1 MIQRIKDI
9 FNQHFILV
17 ITLLI
22 TAIVYYRFLHFGHIS
37 WDDPEMVFRNK
48 DVKNFDLYQL
58 FTAHYVGN
66 YIPLTMLVHSI
77 SWLLFDN
84 NDGGHHL
91 INILF
96 HLLNGILVYVIAR
109 RILKHKDLA
118 NITLVLFLLHPL
130 QLETVGWIS
139 ELKNTLSATFYLTAV
154 ISYLNFTESKKQKDY
169 LLVML
174 YFVLG
179 CLSKS
184 SAVVLPLS
192 LIAIDIYLNRNF
204 TFKYL
209 LNKLPLLLISFIF
222 GVINLKTQAADLFIN
237 YSHAFPYH
245 ERLGYA
251 GYAIF
256 KYIAAFIFPY
266 NLSVLYPYPQNKVMA
281 FVIGYTLVISVFAL
295 LIFLYKKK
303 KWNIFSLILLCI
315 INLILV
321 LQFVPFGEV
330 LYADRYMYIP
340 LIFFSFLLVTL
351 YSKLKINTKILLY
364 VVMIIFPVITFLR
377 LEVWKNSVNLY
388 SDILKKF
395 PESFVALNSLGAE
408 LMFRNEDKKALEY
421 LNKAVS
427 VSPKNYKGYY
437 NRGLLLLKN
446 NEPEKAIKS
455 FDQAI
460 AIYDYPKA
468 YVGRASAYYMLKDFP
483 KALNDAKRVL
493 SVDANNPKARF
504 VMANCYN
511 DLDKLDQAISE
522 YNKCIEI
529 SSDDADFYFK
539 RAIAYG
545 KKQDFEQC
553 MNDLNLCI
561 TLNETYFEAY
571 YWRGVAKINLRINP
585 CEDLKIA
592 ARNNIT
598 PAVNV
603 YNKYCQ

>member
-1 MIQRIKDI
+1 
-9 FNQHFILV
+9 
-17 ITLLI
+17 
-22 TAIVYYRFLHFGHIS
+22 
-37 WDDPEMVFRNK
+37 
-48 DVKNFDLYQL
+48 
-58 FTAHYVGN
+58 
-66 YIPLTMLVHSI
+66 
-77 SWLLFDN
+77 
-84 NDGGHHL
+84 
-91 INILF
+91 
-96 HLLNGILVYVIAR
+96 
-109 RILKHKDLA
+109 
-118 NITLVLFLLHPL
+118 
-130 QLETVGWIS
+130 
-139 ELKNTLSATFYLTAV
+139 
-154 ISYLNFTESKKQKDY
+154 
-169 LLVML
+169 
-174 YFVLG
+174 
-179 CLSKS
+179 
-184 SAVVLPLS
+184 
-192 LIAIDIYLNRNF
+192 
-204 TFKYL
+204 
-209 LNKLPLLLISFIF
+209 
-222 GVINLKTQAADLFIN
+222 
-237 YSHAFPYH
+237 
-245 ERLGYA
+245 
-251 GYAIF
+251 
-256 KYIAAFIFPY
+256 
-266 NLSVLYPYPQNKVMA
+266 
-281 FVIGYTLVISVFAL
+281 
-295 LIFLYKKK
+295 
-303 KWNIFSLILLCI
+303 
-315 INLILV
+315 
-321 LQFVPFGEV
+321 
-330 LYADRYMYIP
+330 
-340 LIFFSFLLVTL
+340 
-351 YSKLKINTKILLY
+351 
-364 VVMIIFPVITFLR
+364 MIIFPVITFLR

-598 PAVNV
+598 PAVNA